1 MWISDYAI
9 RKPIVTTVVM
19 IALVVFGL
27 VALKQLDTD
36 EFPDVEVPL
45 VAVTVVYPGASPGT
59 VERELVDPLEESFQS
74 LSGVDNIQSTCVD
87 GYAVIIVFFRFGKD
101 IAEASQDIRDKI
113 SEKRADLPTEMEEP
127 ILSRFKAADFPI
139 VSLVLASEQLDP
151 VDLTELAEQKLSREL
166 SSIPGVASVTV
177 VGGTKREMTVAIKP
191 HELAATGLG
200 IPQVVQ
206 ALATQSLAAPVGR
219 LTGPYDERTIRLRGR
234 LETSDDLD
242 RKSVV

>member
-27 VALKQLDTD
+27 VALNRLDTD
-36 EFPDVEVPL
+36 EFPDVEMPL

-87 GYAVIIVFFRFGKD
+87 GYAIIIVFFRFGRN
-101 IAEASQDIRDKI
+101 IQEATQDVRDKI

-127 ILSRFKAADFPI
+127 ILSRFKASDFPI
-139 VSLVLASEQLDP
+139 VSLVLASDDLAP
-151 VDLTELAEQKLSREL
+151 VDLTELAEQQIQREL
-166 SSIPGVASVTV
+166 SSIPGVASVSV
-177 VGGTKREMTVAIKP
+177 VGGTKREMTIAVKP

-200 IPQVVQ
+200 IKI
-206 ALATQSLAAPVGR
+206 GR
-219 LTGPYDERTIRLRGR
+219 AH
-234 LETSDDLD
+234 
-242 RKSVV
+242 V

>member
-27 VALKQLDTD
+27 VALSRLDTD

-74 LSGVDNIQSTCVD
+74 LSGVDNIQSTSVD

-101 IAEASQDIRDKI
+101 IGAAAQDIRDKI

-127 ILSRFKAADFPI
+127 ILSRFSASDFPI
-139 VSLVLASEQLDP
+139 VSLVLASDTLDP
-151 VDLTELAEQKLSREL
+151 LDLTELAEQRVSRALSA
-166 SSIPGVASVTV
+166 IPGVAS
-177 VGGTKREMTVAIKP
+177 A
-191 HELAATGLG
+191 
-200 IPQVVQ
+200 
-206 ALATQSLAAPVGR
+206 
-219 LTGPYDERTIRLRGR
+219 
-234 LETSDDLD
+234 
-242 RKSVV
+242 